1 MVGQVSSKA
10 AGAQTHKRK
19 VAMAC
24 FAEKRNLLAVCSLK
38 RHLSTLATKECLSC
52 PAVAVSSEVMHSKI
66 MKLVH
71 LPSLL
76 LNRVVVRVDLR
87 TYSMMKMR
95 TIISRKLRNLL
106 NLWVDPSLQ
115 GLEVNQEAG
124 CSLLMTMMKM
134 INPAL

>member
-10 AGAQTHKRK
+10 VGAQTHKRK
-19 VAMAC
+19 AAMAC
-24 FAEKRNLLAVCSLK
+24 LAEKKNLLAVCSLK
-38 RHLSTLATKECLSC
+38 RLPSTLPTKECLSC

-76 LNRVVVRVDLR
+76 LSRVVVRVDLR

-115 GLEVNQEAG
+115 GSEVNQEAG

>member
-1 MVGQVSSKA
+1 
-10 AGAQTHKRK
+10 
-19 VAMAC
+19 MAC
-24 FAEKRNLLAVCSLK
+24 LVEKRNLLAVCSLK

-52 PAVAVSSEVMHSKI
+52 LAAVSSVVMHSKI
-66 MKLVH
+66 MKLVR

-76 LNRVVVRVDLR
+76 LNRVVAIVDLR

-106 NLWVDPSLQ
+106 SPWVDQSLQ
-115 GLEVNQEAG
+115 VLEVNLEAG

>member
-10 AGAQTHKRK
+10 AGAQTHRRK
-19 VAMAC
+19 AAMAC
-24 FAEKRNLLAVCSLK
+24 LAEKKNLLAVCSL
-38 RHLSTLATKECLSC
+38 RRLLSTLATKECLSC
-52 PAVAVSSEVMHSKI
+52 LAAVSLEVMHSKI
-66 MKLVH
+66 MMLVH

-76 LNRVVVRVDLR
+76 LNKVVAIVDLR

-95 TIISRKLRNLL
+95 TIISRKLRSLL

-115 GLEVNQEAG
+115 GSEVNQEADY
-124 CSLLMTMMKM
+124 SLLMTMMKM